1 MYIVTTHYYIYSPL
15 KYKDDGR
22 DVVSFIDFVTIH
34 GTFPAINA
42 WISYQMYY
50 YVTITVTT
58 VCDTTYFDDL
68 TTDYCANYLAVRDKH
83 DPHSNETK
91 YLYFYSILV
100 TPSLIAF
107 GLLFVESSINVTY
120 YKDCVFALTSFFMF
134 IGMYWVN
141 RKQKGPFHL
150 YQYDDD

>member
-1 MYIVTTHYYIYSPL
+1 MPHFSNSNTSKFVCIVTTHYYIYSPL

-107 GLLFVESSINVTY
+107 ALLFVESSINVTY

-141 RKQKGPFHL
+141 RK
-150 YQYDDD
+150 

>member
-1 MYIVTTHYYIYSPL
+1 M
-15 KYKDDGR
+15 
-22 DVVSFIDFVTIH
+22 VSFIDFVTIH
-34 GTFPAINA
+34 GTYPAINA

-58 VCDTTYFDDL
+58 VCDTSFFDDL
-68 TTDYCANYLAVRDKH
+68 TTDYCEDYFAHRDKD
-83 DPHSNETK
+83 DPTSKNTI

-107 GLLFVESSINVTY
+107 GLLFVESSINLTY
-120 YKDCVFALTSFFMF
+120 YKDCVFALTTFFMF

-141 RKQKGPFHL
+141 L
-150 YQYDDD
+150 